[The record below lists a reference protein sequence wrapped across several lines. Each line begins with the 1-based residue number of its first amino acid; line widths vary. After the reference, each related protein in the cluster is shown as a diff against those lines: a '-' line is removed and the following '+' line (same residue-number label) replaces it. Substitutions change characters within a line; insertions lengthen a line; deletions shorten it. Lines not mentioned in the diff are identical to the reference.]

1 MEFWFDKEIN
11 FGDNIFIFGW
21 GFKNGLVDQLEVPF
35 VLGRAEEKRAK
46 DKAKK
51 NEEARKKEEA
61 VENKK
66 WKD

>member
-1 MEFWFDKEIN
+1 M
-11 FGDNIFIFGW
+11 
-21 GFKNGLVDQLEVPF
+21 VDQLEVPF

-46 DKAKK
+46 EKAKK
-51 NEEARKKEEA
+51 NDEARKKEEA